1 MVVKTSIF
9 VTARMLRAV
18 CILSMLSSLAVVA
31 VAQQSTVSASTP
43 AVASVPTAAP
53 IPVTPTARPAVTPP
67 SNASAAANAASLAA
81 KPDIRPLWTELTP
94 TQQQI
99 LGPLAPGWNKLD
111 SNHKSKW
118 LVITEKY
125 AAMTPEQQ
133 KRLEDNI
140 RDWAKLTPEQH
151 RLARESYAR
160 AKKLNAEQKTEQWQ
174 QYQQLPEDQ
183 KKKLAD
189 DAATKKR
196 IANMPS
202 LQNKPK
208 TVEPLKAPKKS
219 LANQNHT
226 APQPTNHAGLPPT
239 DKPLTPAA
247 PTTAPLAAPQVQ
259 TAPSAPAA
267 PLPSAAHA
275 TNN

>member
-1 MVVKTSIF
+1 MAVKTSIF
-9 VTARMLRAV
+9 VTARTLRAV

-31 VAQQSTVSASTP
+31 FAQQSAASASAP
-43 AVASVPTAAP
+43 AAAP
-53 IPVTPTARPAVTPP
+53 VPAAAVTRPP
-67 SNASAAANAASLAA
+67 VATAPSSAGTATNAASLAA
-81 KPDIRPLWTELTP
+81 KPDVRPLWTELTP

-160 AKKLNAEQKTEQWQ
+160 AKKLDADQKTAQWQ
-174 QYQQLPEDQ
+174 QYQQLPDDQ
-183 KKKLAD
+183 KKRLAA

-208 TVEPLKAPKKS
+208 TVEPLKSAKKS
-219 LANQNHT
+219 VASHT
-226 APQPTNHAGLPPT
+226 PPTPQPGADHIGMP
-239 DKPLTPAA
+239 PLTPSASTSAASTAAA
-247 PTTAPLAAPQVQ
+247 PQTQTTAP
-259 TAPSAPAA
+259 APAA
-267 PLPSAAHA
+267 TPIPSAAHA

>member
-1 MVVKTSIF
+1 MAVKTSTF
-9 VTARMLRAV
+9 VAARMLRAA
-18 CILSMLSSLAVVA
+18 CILSMLSLYAVVA
-31 VAQQSTVSASTP
+31 AAQQ
-43 AVASVPTAAP
+43 TAAP
-53 IPVTPTARPAVTPP
+53 TNAPAIAPVPIAPAARPPVTTTPP
-67 SNASAAANAASLAA
+67 SANAASLAA

-160 AKKLNAEQKTEQWQ
+160 AKKLNAEQKTAQWE

-183 KKKLAD
+183 KKKLAA

-208 TVEPLKAPKKS
+208 TVEPLKSPKKS
-219 LANQNHT
+219 IASHNPTTQ
-226 APQPTNHAGLPPT
+226 QPGANHAGLPP
-239 DKPLTPAA
+239 LTPSASTSA
-247 PTTAPLAAPQVQ
+247 TSTAAAPQVQ
-259 TAPSAPAA
+259 TTAPAA
-267 PLPSAAHA
+267 VPLPSAVHA
-275 TNN
+275 TN